1 MDFRPKEILFGT
13 NSDGTKFRIENWNYD
28 AFAGVDLAR
37 GLVNLCWLIFLGF
50 LISPYFLL
58 ITLMVYCGRFNY
70 LNILGAIIG
79 TYMLYDAYNGWLFT
93 TGMHIF
99 FNEKWMNYIIYLNVI
114 SVVLHVFLILFGVST
129 HKLIVASI
137 KSEEKRTEAFLILL
151 VIIGSIC
158 VLITSS
164 ILTTSK
170 GWMEN
175 KINANLHQ
183 IQHEQEVLDSI
194 ESARIYNGGD
204 PYDRTDKGKGHS
216 DAY

>member
-79 TYMLYDAYNGWLFT
+79 TYMLYDAYNGWPFT
-93 TGMHIF
+93 AGMHIF

-114 SVVLHVFLILFGVST
+114 SVVLHVFLSLSYF
-129 HKLIVASI
+129 
-137 KSEEKRTEAFLILL
+137 RTTGAVMGLGLVLL
-151 VIIGSIC
+151 LRMLRV
-158 VLITSS
+158 
-164 ILTTSK
+164 
-170 GWMEN
+170 
-175 KINANLHQ
+175 
-183 IQHEQEVLDSI
+183 EQPPPLSPVHLQMF
-194 ESARIYNGGD
+194 
-204 PYDRTDKGKGHS
+204 
-216 DAY
+216 

>member
-1 MDFRPKEILFGT
+1 MDFGPKEILLGT
-13 NSDGTKFRIENWNYD
+13 NSAGTKFRIENWNYD

-50 LISPYFLL
+50 LISPYFLV

-70 LNILGAIIG
+70 LNIFGAIIG
-79 TYMLYDAYNGWLFT
+79 TYMLYDAYNGWPFT
-93 TGMHIF
+93 AGLHIF

-114 SVVLHVFLILFGVST
+114 SVVLHVFLIFFGVTT
-129 HKLIVASI
+129 HKMIVASI
-137 KSEEKRTEAFLILL
+137 KSEEKRSEAFLILL
-151 VIIGSIC
+151 AIIGGIC
-158 VLITSS
+158 FLNTSS
-164 ILTTSK
+164 ILSTNK

-175 KINANLHQ
+175 KINANIHQ

-204 PYDRTDKGKGHS
+204 PYDTTDKGKGHKE
-216 DAY
+216 DY